1 MTKDADPTQSI
12 LLQAERLRDETRTRL
27 NAETG
32 RLSWPELE
40 RHFARGVVIRVAP
53 GVDLVDVALAVSEDD
68 KPRVEAWMSS
78 GVVAHPSVDE
88 AKLWVEN
95 QPEFWAVVVAP
106 WVLIQEITAPE
117 R

>member
-1 MTKDADPTQSI
+1 MSDDTGKSHV
-12 LLQAERLRDETRTRL
+12 LLVEAERLRAEARARL

-40 RHFARGVVIRVAP
+40 RHFARGVVIKVVP

-68 KPRVEAWMSS
+68 KERVEAWMKAAQ
-78 GVVAHPSVDE
+78 VCHPTMDD
-88 AKLWVEN
+88 AKGWVER

-106 WVLIQEITAPE
+106 WVLIQEIIAPE